1 MDYIRIYLPTEISK
15 TQIKQ
20 VFVDIFPT
28 NIDITQSSRYLVNA
42 QSQCQFLE
50 EVKVKVKV
58 KFVKT
63 CSLKPVVHK
72 LAAR

>member
-1 MDYIRIYLPTEISK
+1 MDYIRTYLPTEISK

-42 QSQCQFLE
+42 WSQCRFSE
-50 EVKVKVKV
+50 EVKEKVKVKV
-58 KFVKT
+58 KFV
-63 CSLKPVVHK
+63 
-72 LAAR
+72 

>member
-42 QSQCQFLE
+42 
-50 EVKVKVKV
+50 
-58 KFVKT
+58 
-63 CSLKPVVHK
+63 
-72 LAAR
+72 